1 MTTTTTTTTTVNTKI
16 LVVTVTVTVTVTA
29 TMEEGVGRRFLF
41 QQRLVSDWFGST
53 MIVTFLFKIQEEV

>member
-1 MTTTTTTTTTVNTKI
+1 MTTTTTTTTVNTKI
-16 LVVTVTVTVTVTA
+16 LVVTVTVTVTA